1 MTHFGSEACT
11 RDELTLSNLFVGFY
25 LTSKAIRNM
34 MRSQAALLA
43 YFKPDVSKNVSVHN
57 RDSLLC
63 IQVDTYYNGWVVAID
78 VFSQEKIWGYLKQMR
93 TLNASDL
100 IISSSNPI
108 KMRIRGVLKSLQT
121 PELKENE
128 VMKLLKLLIPEKEL
142 LKFNEQWDLD
152 LSIEL
157 KQIGRFRV
165 NLLKHRLGTMAVLR
179 FISPDIPKPEQLGL
193 NNTIKNLMNYHQGLV
208 MVTGPIRSGK
218 TTTLA
223 SLVQMIN
230 VEKPKH
236 IITIEDPIEYVFPK
250 GKALVNQRQVGKHT
264 QSTAAAMRAA
274 LREDPDIIMVGEM
287 RDLETMELAI
297 GAAETGHLVLSTL
310 QTKSAAKTI
319 DRIVDTFPP
328 RQVEQIRTLLSG
340 SLKGIISQKLI
351 PAKDGKRMVMASEI
365 LLSNISLANMIKEGK
380 TFQIPS
386 VMQMGK
392 AHGMRTLNESI
403 LSLVEG
409 GHVGPAHA
417 LAACHDPSS
426 LMQQFKQKG
435 IEV

>member
-1 MTHFGSEACT
+1 
-11 RDELTLSNLFVGFY
+11 
-25 LTSKAIRNM
+25 
-34 MRSQAALLA
+34 
-43 YFKPDVSKNVSVHN
+43 
-57 RDSLLC
+57 
-63 IQVDTYYNGWVVAID
+63 VAID
-78 VFSQEKIWGYLKQMR
+78 VFTQEKIWGYLKQMK
-93 TLNASDL
+93 TLGASDL
-100 IISSSNPI
+100 IISASNPI
-108 KMRIRGVLKSLQT
+108 KMRILGVLKSLQT
-121 PELKENE
+121 PVLREQD
-128 VMKLLKLLIPEKEL
+128 VMKLMTLLIPEKEL
-142 LKFNEQWDLD
+142 QIFKDNWDLD

-157 KQIGRFRV
+157 SQIGRFRV
-165 NLLKHRLGTMAVLR
+165 NLLKHRLGSMAVLR
-179 FISPDIPKPEQLGL
+179 FITPEIPKPDDLGL
-193 NNTIKNLMNYHQGLV
+193 NGTIKGLMNHHQGLV

-223 SLVQMIN
+223 ALVQMIN
-230 VEKPKH
+230 QEKTKH

-264 QSTAAAMRAA
+264 VSTAAAMRAA

-340 SLKGIISQKLI
+340 SLKGVVSQKLI

-365 LLSNISLANMIKEGK
+365 LLSNVSLTNMIKEGK

-386 VMQMGK
+386 VLQMGK

-403 LSLVEG
+403 ISLVES
-409 GHVGPAHA
+409 GHVDSQVALKASADPASMH
-417 LAACHDPSS
+417 L
-426 LMQQFKQKG
+426 QFKQKG